1 NNGTAADDAEDMR
14 WQPMA
19 ETAMLIPKSVFSA
32 EAAEAGGVR
41 AGWSSAAAASGQQ
54 YCSEG
59 NIGGGS
65 AAAAVVT

>member
-1 NNGTAADDAEDMR
+1 NNDTAADDAEDMR

-32 EAAEAGGVR
+32 EAAEAGGAR
-41 AGWSSAAAASGQQ
+41 AGWSSAAAAPEQQ
-54 YCSEG
+54 FCSEG